1 MLKVTKIELEKI
13 SDADIHLFIE
23 KGIRGGISYIN
34 KRYSKANN
42 ENCPDYDKTKPKKF
56 ITYLDMNNL
65 YGGAMSEYLPYG
77 GFKWD
82 KVNEETV
89 NRILNKSDNNLHG
102 YFLEVDLD
110 YPEELHDYHKDYT
123 MAPEKLK
130 AKDDMLSLCQ

>member
-1 MLKVTKIELEKI
+1 M
-13 SDADIHLFIE
+13 HLFIE
-23 KGIRGGISYIN
+23 KRMRCGVSYIN
-34 KRYSKANN
+34 KRHSKANN
-42 ENCPDYDKTKPKKF
+42 EYSLDYDKTKPKKF

-130 AKDDMLSLCQ
+130 TKDDMLSLCQ